1 MHCSTPVLHPID
13 QTITA
18 ETEIEVHSPA
28 KLNLFLHITG
38 RRENGYHDLQTI
50 FDLIDLADV
59 MRFRLNHTAH
69 IQIEGCQTIDLQ
81 DNLIYKA
88 CQCLLPYRQSTDW
101 GCDIQIEKHIPMG
114 AGLGGGSSNAA
125 TTLLVL
131 NQLWQC
137 RLSLSQL
144 LEFAVKL
151 GADVP
156 IFVYG
161 QMAWAEGIGE
171 QIQPIANHTAIS
183 PQQSYLIVKP
193 DCHIVTA
200 DLFKNPQ
207 LKRDYPQYNL
217 QDYLN
222 QPELFDNCFENLVY
236 QQFSEVK
243 HTIDLLKRSFPQQ
256 TVRLTGTGSCVFV
269 ILPNDLAEQDIQQY
283 ITTIQQQTTAQIYF
297 AQRQIQSDVAKR
309 FGVG

>member
-1 MHCSTPVLHPID
+1 MYAPSQNQNEAPTPSTAWLDVR
-13 QTITA
+13 
-18 ETEIEVHSPA
+18 SPA

-171 QIQPIANHTAIS
+171 QIQPIAKHTAIS
-183 PQQSYLIVKP
+183 PQQSYLILKP

-200 DLFKNPQ
+200 DLFKNAQ
-207 LKRDYPQYNL
+207 LKRDYPHYQI
-217 QDYLN
+217 QDYFDR
-222 QPELFDNCFENLVY
+222 PELFENCFEPLVY
-236 QQFSEVK
+236 QQFNDVK
-243 HTIDLLKRSFPQQ
+243 MAIDLLKRYFPNQ

-269 ILPNDLAEQDIQQY
+269 MLPDDLSKHDIQQC
-283 ITTIQQQTTAQIYF
+283 ISQIQQQTTAQIYF